1 MRENKFTNGMRMA
14 SKVLLLL
21 ILSINVSIAQI
32 KYASKASTVKIDGTS
47 SLHAWNM
54 TSKSGDTQATF
65 SIVDGKITEIS
76 SLTVTVDATSL
87 KSSRSGLDKNAY
99 KALNTSK
106 GKTITYKMISGTV
119 TPSGSNYVIKTEGTL
134 TIAGVSKPL
143 ALTSTVTFNANNSIA
158 VKGST
163 KFTMSKYG
171 VKPPTVMMGTIKTGD
186 EITLTYETLLN
197 N

>member
-1 MRENKFTNGMRMA
+1 MREHKFTTRIRMA
-14 SKVLLLL
+14 SRVLLLL
-21 ILSINVSIAQI
+21 VLSINVSIAQS
-32 KYASKASTVKIDGTS
+32 KYVSKASTVKIDGTS

-54 TSKSGDTQATF
+54 TSNSGDTQAIF
-65 SIVDGKITEIS
+65 SIKDGKITGIS

-106 GKTITYKMISGTV
+106 GKTITYKMSSGTV
-119 TPSGSNYVIKTEGTL
+119 TPSGANYVIKTEGTL

-143 ALTSTVTFNANNSIA
+143 TLTSTVNLNANNSIA
-158 VKGST
+158 AKGST
-163 KFTMSKYG
+163 KFKMSTYG